1 MSLSAGLIYCLKG
14 WVGRGACLKRFRVG
28 LTLVLVCTSLLC
40 LRYPVGALQE
50 IGRSAD
56 VQPAIQTP
64 PSSPDFEVK
73 IGDRKFLV
81 RRKGSQ
87 DWKDGFKF
95 KEPVEVGLL
104 DGNQKIYLV
113 SKVIKPPIA
122 KHRVDPDYPQGRRGP
137 STKGQTIM
145 HIVVDDQGT
154 VRFPTVDVSGDAQF
168 TKAAVD
174 AVKRWTFEP
183 AKLNG
188 QPIAVLIFVTINF
201 TTY

>member
-1 MSLSAGLIYCLKG
+1 MVCWLHILPQSLGTERSLLEAVQSWIDLG
-14 WVGRGACLKRFRVG
+14 
-28 LTLVLVCTSLLC
+28 LVCTALLC
-40 LRYPVGALQE
+40 LRYPVRALQE
-50 IGRSAD
+50 VGRSAD
-56 VQPAIQTP
+56 VEPAIQTP
-64 PSSPDFEVK
+64 PTSPDFDVK
-73 IGDRKFLV
+73 IDDRKFLV

-95 KEPVEVGLL
+95 KESVAVGLL
-104 DGNQKIYLV
+104 DGNHKIYVV
-113 SKVIKPPIA
+113 SKVIKPPVA

-137 STKGQTIM
+137 SAEGRTIM

-154 VRFPTVDVSGDAQF
+154 VRFPTVDASGDAEF
-168 TKAAVD
+168 TKAAVV

-188 QPIAVLIFVTINF
+188 QPIAVLMFVTINF

>member
-1 MSLSAGLIYCLKG
+1 MSWSSGLIYCLRA
-14 WVGRGACLKRFRVG
+14 WVRIGACVKSFSVG
-28 LTLVLVCTSLLC
+28 LTLILVCTSLLC

-50 IGRSAD
+50 IGRNAD
-56 VQPAIQTP
+56 VQPPIQAP
-64 PSSPDFEVK
+64 PTSPDFEVK

-95 KEPVEVGLL
+95 KEPVEVGFL
-104 DGNQKIYLV
+104 DGNHKIYVV

-137 STKGQTIM
+137 SAKGQTIM

-154 VRFPTVDVSGDAQF
+154 VRFPTVDASGDAEF

-183 AKLNG
+183 ATLNG
-188 QPIAVLIFVTINF
+188 QPIAVLIFVTIDF
-201 TTY
+201 KLY